1 MPGAPCVRCDERRVG
16 CHAECE
22 RYLTWS
28 AEQRAARE
36 KDHDNRM
43 VDRYEQDRRIR
54 ISKHKARR
62 RARGRKG

>member
-28 AEQRAARE
+28 AEQRAA
-36 KDHDNRM
+36 K
-43 VDRYEQDRRIR
+43 EQDYKDRLPERYIHDLQVRMTQWKLRR
-54 ISKHKARR
+54 K
-62 RARGRKG
+62 ARGRKG

>member
-1 MPGAPCVRCDERRVG
+1 MGGPCRDCVDRDET
-16 CHAECE
+16 CHATCE
-22 RYLTWS
+22 RYLTWA
-28 AEQRAARE
+28 AERRAARE